1 MRANT
6 SALIPVLIF
15 ATFLRV
21 LRMAVR
27 WDELTLAYAAYAEPL
42 TRSLV
47 EFHPTALIG
56 HWVGLH
62 PPLHGVLHAVTEV
75 FAPIPILWMG
85 MSVLMSL
92 LTVYI
97 VGRHAGWI
105 AALVIA
111 TAPVVLLDAAEVNN
125 YPMASLALACVL
137 ATARGHWIWFVVSV
151 VFAGWS
157 HLLAGVGAI
166 GVVLWRI
173 WTGSPAERGPIFA
186 WVIIGM
192 LPIVGGVLRLMG
204 LGSTWSQPDVDLL
217 IWLSMIADTIGV
229 EGLVLG
235 PLVVWG
241 LKDSVRAGWLVMGA
255 ALLFAVAMGAAAAHQ
270 RPYLGLF
277 APFAALAIAQ
287 AVRRKAWIL
296 YLVVPLCL
304 CRGIRFGAQDMAR
317 VGEIQ
322 SDLQT
327 ERGIDFALANA
338 QVGDTVWLVSPALE
352 ADDDKT
358 AMSPVLWRLRPWLSM
373 PIGRPVDFEYKDY
386 RYGQPREWNGL
397 MIHSSTEL
405 DAASFDHVAGARF
418 ETGGRLWVVVY
429 DYSPATGLIQRL
441 ERVLQPYDGVTQRG
455 Q

>member
-217 IWLSMIADTIGV
+217 IWLSMIADTIGAANPAAV
-229 EGLVLG
+229 HSMMHKLVDRYGPERLGCHFHDTRAMGLANVY
-235 PLVVWG
+235 
-241 LKDSVRAGWLVMGA
+241 A
-255 ALLFAVAMGAAAAHQ
+255 ALQAGVRQFDASAGGLGGCPFAPGAKGNVATEDVVMLCDSIGYETGLDMPKLLEAVALLSEMIGAPQGGRAH
-270 RPYLGLF
+270 
-277 APFAALAIAQ
+277 
-287 AVRRKAWIL
+287 
-296 YLVVPLCL
+296 
-304 CRGIRFGAQDMAR
+304 
-317 VGEIQ
+317 
-322 SDLQT
+322 T
-327 ERGIDFALANA
+327 
-338 QVGDTVWLVSPALE
+338 
-352 ADDDKT
+352 
-358 AMSPVLWRLRPWLSM
+358 WLS
-373 PIGRPVDFEYKDY
+373 K
-386 RYGQPREWNGL
+386 QC
-397 MIHSSTEL
+397 
-405 DAASFDHVAGARF
+405 A
-418 ETGGRLWVVVY
+418 
-429 DYSPATGLIQRL
+429 
-441 ERVLQPYDGVTQRG
+441 
-455 Q
+455 